1 MLRTWSRTIVATST
15 TYDLGNKT
23 SKDGTV
29 TNELDEIQR
38 LQHHDLAAAQV
49 RAKVWLKAALG
60 IDASSV
66 TLRPQPTS
74 LNSFNGIA
82 VIDGEEVFFKSH
94 TEPGSIIKE
103 YYNSQVMHDVGYNA
117 VLPLRTEQ
125 REGQQIAFYPVIK
138 HPVMFDLMRRA
149 ERGEASSVTADQLIA
164 AEERECASLLEI
176 YRKSAERSSAADHA
190 SAPVHQLFWHRLTG
204 GRYDSFYGDSSI
216 ETPGG
221 QPVAMTEILDA
232 TWEINGIA
240 QPRTLREL
248 VDEATT
254 VLDPHQAALTVVG
267 HGDAH
272 FGNVF
277 LADGKD
283 FLYFDPA
290 FAGRHSVIL
299 DVVKPLFHNVF
310 AQWMYFPEEK
320 AAEVPLQVERSDGR
334 ITVSYENAFTPLRK
348 AFLEL
353 KRKALIEPLLDW
365 LRAEDALPHGTRTLD
380 LALMCCPLL
389 TMNLTDKKKF
399 PASISWLGL
408 ALALQMGNGDA
419 GQEFRFP

>member
-1 MLRTWSRTIVATST
+1 M
-15 TYDLGNKT
+15 
-23 SKDGTV
+23 

-38 LQHHDLAAAQV
+38 LQHHDLAEAQV
-49 RAKVWLKAALG
+49 RAKVWLKSALG

-82 VIDGEEVFFKSH
+82 VINGEEVFFKSH

-149 ERGEASSVTADQLIA
+149 ERGEPSSVTTEQLIA
-164 AEERECASLLEI
+164 AEERECASLLDI
-176 YRKSAERSSAADHA
+176 YRKSAERTSAADHA
-190 SAPVHQLFWHRLTG
+190 GAPVHQLFWHRLTG

-216 ETPGG
+216 ETPDG
-221 QPVAMTEILDA
+221 QQSVAMAEILNA
-232 TWEINGIA
+232 TWVINGVT
-240 QPRTLREL
+240 QQRTLREL
-248 VDEATT
+248 VDEAST
-254 VLDPHQAALTVVG
+254 VLNPNQPALTVVG

-277 LADGKD
+277 LEDD
-283 FLYFDPA
+283 ERFLYFDPA

-320 AAEVPLQVERSDGR
+320 AAEIPLRVERAEGR

-348 AFLEL
+348 SFLEL
-353 KRKALIEPLLDW
+353 KRKALIKPLLEW
-365 LRAEDALPHGTRTLD
+365 LRAEDALPHGARPLD

-389 TMNLTDKKKF
+389 TMNLTDAKKF

-419 GQEFRFP
+419 DQEFRLSRP